1 MIPALTFFCLREI
14 LGALRLSKM
23 GSIDLKLSGQEFSG
37 KELPMCVSRV
47 FRSLQPLCCQRKEI
61 IFPSTLHAL
70 FPIFSAIFNEST
82 SENAIHTFSILER

>member
-1 MIPALTFFCLREI
+1 MIPALIFVYVREI

-23 GSIDLKLSGQEFSG
+23 GSVTIESSGQEFSG

-47 FRSLQPLCCQRKEI
+47 FRSLQPLCSQRKEI